1 MERAPT
7 INEIID
13 QRPMGRY
20 QIWTMALCGMVIV
33 LDGFDTQS
41 IGFLAPSM
49 ADTLHVPVKT
59 FGPIFAAALVGLMIS
74 SMLSGPIADRWG
86 RKWPIVACT
95 LIFGTFAMLTAGCT
109 SFDQLLAFRFL
120 TGLGLG
126 GALSNSVA
134 LMSEYAPKRLL
145 AVIVSIMFCGMP
157 TGAVLGTQLSAVM
170 LPRWGWQSV
179 FYAGGVLPLTL
190 ALLLI
195 AILPES
201 VRYLEVSGADQR
213 KIANIL
219 ARISPELAGAPIS
232 RSQHQDQRRNAPVF
246 NLFTEGR
253 ATGTILL
260 WIPYFM
266 NLLMLYFVVFWL
278 PALLRQT
285 GKPVSAGITAIMLFS
300 VGGIAGSFVEGAFM
314 NRWGA
319 FNVLLTEF
327 LCTTLLIASLAYS
340 TAFPLMMAI
349 TFVLG
354 FVVQGAQGGLSA
366 VAATFYPISIR
377 STGIGWCL
385 GVGRIGSIVGPMLG
399 GVMLKLDW
407 SPREILLAGSIPALC
422 AAAATFTSLRLRSKL
437 PAERE
442 EAGFVEESGVLH

>member
-1 MERAPT
+1 
-7 INEIID
+7 
-13 QRPMGRY
+13 
-20 QIWTMALCGMVIV
+20 
-33 LDGFDTQS
+33 
-41 IGFLAPSM
+41 
-49 ADTLHVPVKT
+49 LHVSVKT

-86 RKWPIVACT
+86 RKGPIVACT
-95 LIFGTFAMLTAGCT
+95 LIFGTFAMLTARST
-109 SFDQLLAFRFL
+109 SFDQLLVFRFL

-145 AVIVSIMFCGMP
+145 AVIVSMMFCGMP
-157 TGAVLGTQLSAVM
+157 AGAVLATQVSTVM

-179 FYAGGVLPLTL
+179 FYAGGILPITL
-190 ALLLI
+190 AVLLI

-201 VRYLEVSGADQR
+201 VRYLEVSGANQR
-213 KIANIL
+213 KISKIL
-219 ARISPELAGAPIS
+219 ARISAELADAAIS
-232 RSQHQDQRRNAPVF
+232 RSQQQDSRRNAPVI

-253 ATGTILL
+253 AAGTILL

-285 GKPVSAGITAIMLFS
+285 GKPVSAGITAVMLFS
-300 VGGIAGSFVEGAFM
+300 VGGIAGSFIEGTFM

-319 FNVLLTEF
+319 FAVLLTEF

-340 TAFPLMMAI
+340 NSFPLMMTI

-385 GVGRIGSIVGPMLG
+385 GVGRIGSIVGPILG
-399 GVMLKLDW
+399 GMMLKLDW

-422 AAAATFTSLRLRSKL
+422 AAAATFMSMRLPSNR
-437 PAERE
+437 PAKQQSGDL
-442 EAGFVEESGVLH
+442 AQESAVIH